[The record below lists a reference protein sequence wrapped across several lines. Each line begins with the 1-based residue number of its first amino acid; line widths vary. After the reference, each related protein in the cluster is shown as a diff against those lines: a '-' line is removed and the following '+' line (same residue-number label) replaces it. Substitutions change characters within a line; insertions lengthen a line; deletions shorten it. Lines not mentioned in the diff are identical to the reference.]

1 MPWIQG
7 YPYYLLM
14 GSVLSLYMGVSSYRH
29 RKLAGRRYLWIL
41 MLLVS
46 LIFVATAGEIMS
58 PSFQSKLWYKNVQQA
73 PLFLVRSLL
82 MLW

>member
-29 RKLAGRRYLWIL
+29 RKLAGDAICG
-41 MLLVS
+41 S
-46 LIFVATAGEIMS
+46 
-58 PSFQSKLWYKNVQQA
+58 
-73 PLFLVRSLL
+73 
-82 MLW
+82 